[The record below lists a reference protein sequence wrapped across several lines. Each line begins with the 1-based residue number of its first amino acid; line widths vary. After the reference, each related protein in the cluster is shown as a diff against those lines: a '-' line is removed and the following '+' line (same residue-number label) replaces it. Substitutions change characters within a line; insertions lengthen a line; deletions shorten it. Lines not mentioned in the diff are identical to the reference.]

1 MARAPDPISTFRPG
15 APTAVTERADPS
27 GHVERLEWLER
38 PLDPEALDPNDFA
51 ENLRSLRL
59 TTFDHLG

>member
-1 MARAPDPISTFRPG
+1 MRPTRFLRFAPAHPPLSQNARTHP
-15 APTAVTERADPS
+15 E
-27 GHVERLEWLER
+27 HVERLEWLER
-38 PLDPEALDPNDFA
+38 PLDPEAFDPNDFA